1 MARPSTCPSFI
12 SKPNWT
18 QFFLRRPWRLTAVYS
33 GLSVGVPTATRCWRC
48 CFPVQLPASKSTMAI
63 CSDGQ
68 LSANPFIRKG
78 KLDLTSTFLQ
88 EVRRGSSGH
97 NRGSSISTVVP
108 IMQFG
113 GPRLTIIGRSGQA
126 WQIRSISFASLC
138 PLFLRQTQ
146 VCAPFLSSLLLL

>member
-1 MARPSTCPSFI
+1 VY
-12 SKPNWT
+12 
-18 QFFLRRPWRLTAVYS
+18 RLS
-33 GLSVGVPTATRCWRC
+33 QGVDGAAS
-48 CFPVQLPASKSTMAI
+48 PVQLPASKSTMAI

-113 GPRLTIIGRSGQA
+113 GPRLTIISRNGQA
-126 WQIRSISFASLC
+126 WQIRSVSLSFASLY